1 MSFESLAEK
10 ALELDADRAIL
21 VDRWKGGPGKIE
33 FFRLKEGLKLV
44 PPLIYLKG
52 VKLRREFETEIRRVQ
67 AVAIAASS
75 DKDIE
80 LQKLADALSDF
91 LQLPKKDVQTLK
103 QTQKAKR
110 KTALYVSRGKD
121 GQIQLQI
128 QLTFM
133 LVPAWVEAGPR
144 MRLSHLI
151 WNVEKA

>member
-121 GQIQLQI
+121 GQIQL
-128 QLTFM
+128 TFM

-151 WNVEKA
+151 WDVEKA